1 MPLKKG
7 SSQKVISE
15 NIRREMK
22 SGRPQ
27 KQAIAI
33 ALRSAGKPK
42 PKKYAAGGEINEPTN
57 YLVAPGVTY
66 EQQFAQE
73 MKDKARAQAKAESKS
88 GASAE
93 RSQQQ
98 QQQRKTP
105 EYLSLPNQSGQVE
118 DQFPKFAQTRMQMR
132 FTPEQFDVSKG
143 PAAARQRTA
152 MRRGGQVT
160 LNKKSRR
167 K

>member
-33 ALRSAGKPK
+33 ALSSAGKSK
-42 PKKYAAGGEINEPTN
+42 PQKFQAGGEINEPTN
-57 YLVAPGVTY
+57 YLVAPGTTY

-73 MKDKARAQAKAESKS
+73 MKDKARAQAKAEAKS
-88 GASAE
+88 GT
-93 RSQQQ
+93 
-98 QQQRKTP
+98 TP
-105 EYLSLPNQSGQVE
+105 ERQQEETPARRRPQLPLPNQSGRVE
-118 DQFPKFAQTRMQMR
+118 DQFPKFKETRMQMR
-132 FTPEQFDVSKG
+132 FMPEQYDVAKG
-143 PAAARQRTA
+143 PPPPRQRTA
-152 MRRGGQVT
+152 MRRGGKVT
-160 LNKKSRR
+160 LSKNSRR

>member
-42 PKKYAAGGEINEPTN
+42 PKKFQAGGLATMTQGYEDSM
-57 YLVAPGVTY
+57 YAGSVAGMT
-66 EQQFAQE
+66 EKE
-73 MKDKARAQAKAESKS
+73 KAEAAAKEKAKS
-88 GASAE
+88 GT
-93 RSQQQ
+93 
-98 QQQRKTP
+98 TP
-105 EYLSLPNQSGQVE
+105 ERQQEETPTRRRPLNLPGQSGRVE
-118 DQFPKFAQTRMQMR
+118 DQFPKFKQTRMQMR
-132 FTPEQFDVSKG
+132 FMPEQYDVAKG
-143 PAAARQRTA
+143 PPPPRQRTA
-152 MRRGGQVT
+152 MRRGGKVT
-160 LNKKSRR
+160 LSKNSRR

>member
-7 SSQKVISE
+7 SSQKTVSA
-15 NIRREMK
+15 NIRTLVEDYTK
-22 SGRPQ
+22 SGRIGTSKPANKKAAV
-27 KQAIAI
+27 KQAVAI
-33 ALRSAGKPK
+33 SLRQAGKPK
-42 PKKYAAGGEINEPTN
+42 PQKYATGGSVTRTSTSTRTASQTRNQQEE
-57 YLVAPGVTY
+57 AP
-66 EQQFAQE
+66 
-73 MKDKARAQAKAESKS
+73 
-88 GASAE
+88 
-93 RSQQQ
+93 
-98 QQQRKTP
+98 QRKTP
-105 EYLSLPNQSGQVE
+105 EYLPLPNQSGQVE

-152 MRRGGQVT
+152 MRRGGQVN